1 MEEIIKKLIEEKSQV
16 DTRRIKLHLFLESE
30 KASTV
35 SAKQLSLLNIQSSI
49 MNSYSQV
56 LLERLQDLM
65 NEHKQ

>member
-30 KASTV
+30 KVSTV

-65 NEHKQ
+65 SEHKQ